1 MAIQYP
7 TQWYHSRAN
16 LIWPNGPLKYIFPKI
31 QNYRAAVPYK
41 EGKLKAIRPGSY
53 T

>member
-1 MAIQYP
+1 MYVLRYGLDIQYP

-31 QNYRAAVPYK
+31 Q
-41 EGKLKAIRPGSY
+41 
-53 T
+53 